1 MYSIDEIKE
10 LIATLDN
17 SSLTNL
23 DIVTEKGEKLSL
35 KKKTEKS
42 KESAAVNV
50 TVPVG
55 TSVAPSMPM
64 SPIPPQVPQAPQ
76 APQAPIAEQPVEKS
90 VEPEKPQGKTIDC
103 PMVGVFYTSPSP
115 EADPYVKVGSKVN
128 KGDVV
133 CIIEAMKLMNEVTA
147 TESGTIEEILVEN
160 GDLVE
165 YGQPLFVIS

>member
-35 KKKTEKS
+35 KKKTAEA
-42 KESAAVNV
+42 KESPAVNV

-55 TSVAPSMPM
+55 TAVAPSMPM
-64 SPIPPQVPQAPQ
+64 PPMPAQAPTV
-76 APQAPIAEQPVEKS
+76 EQPAEKPA
-90 VEPEKPQGKTIDC
+90 EPAKPQGKTIDC

-133 CIIEAMKLMNEVTA
+133 CVIEAMELMNEITA

-165 YGQPLFVIS
+165 YGQPLFVIA